1 MTNGYNHFVV
11 FRGVRGDRVLLADSA
26 WGNRTM
32 LVDEFMQSWI
42 DYPSLGRV
50 GFVVQRRDGLAP
62 PNLLAPQDSD
72 FVTLR

>member
-1 MTNGYNHFVV
+1 
-11 FRGVRGDRVLLADSA
+11 
-26 WGNRTM
+26 M